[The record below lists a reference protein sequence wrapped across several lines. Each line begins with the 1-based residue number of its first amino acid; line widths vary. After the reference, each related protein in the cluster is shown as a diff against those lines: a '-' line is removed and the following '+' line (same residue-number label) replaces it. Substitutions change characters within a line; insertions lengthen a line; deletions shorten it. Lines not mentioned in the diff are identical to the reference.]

1 MSKCHLC
8 RCLVESGTGYQ
19 TPLRLF
25 CGIDC
30 AIASAL
36 ADQDKIRQRQE
47 KKKSVAVRGQ
57 HRADK
62 ERIKSRHDWYN
73 DLKTEKHYY
82 IKHIL
87 RAGQSCYTCGK
98 QQSFGDDHRAFH
110 VGHYLP
116 GKEVDPRRFMVEN
129 LRIQCYKCNSKLSG
143 NQAEYRKRLVEEMGI
158 DHVEWLEC
166 SVNHKELKEIYPH
179 YTDIQKEIAYLR
191 KINREHKKQ
200 EPL

>member
-36 ADQDKIRQRQE
+36 ADQDKIKRRQE
-47 KKKSVAVRGQ
+47 KRKAVAVKKE
-57 HRADK
+57 HEAD
-62 ERIKSRHDWYN
+62 RRRVKSRKDWYS
-73 DLKTEKHYY
+73 DLRTQIHYY
-82 IKHIL
+82 VKHIL
-87 RAGQSCYTCGK
+87 RAGQPCYTCDK
-98 QQSFGDDHRAFH
+98 QQSFSDDHRAFH

-116 GKEVDPRRFMVEN
+116 GKEVDPRRFMLEN
-129 LRIQCYKCNSKLSG
+129 LRIQCYRCNSKLSG
-143 NQAEYRKRLVEEMGI
+143 NQAEYRKRLVEEMGL

-179 YTDIQKEIAYLR
+179 YTDIQKEITYWR
-191 KINREHKKQ
+191 KIIREHKKQ
-200 EPL
+200 MY